1 MKCAVDLHLHSCL
14 SPCADDDMTPNNIAG
29 MAYVKQLDCIAVTDH
44 NTALNLPAVQKVA
57 DAMGVVLLPG
67 IEVTSREEVHVL
79 TYFPTVD
86 DAVDF
91 GAMVYEHLP
100 PLPNNKAIFGN
111 QLILDEE
118 DEVTG
123 ELDKLLIQATDL
135 SIEEIARRCERA
147 GGLCVAAHINRSS
160 NSLLAN
166 LGFLPPRPV
175 FAALEVYRAAPAPGV
190 DTGAYKILYASDAHR
205 LGDMSEREFFVEL
218 PERSTEALFGY
229 LKNCRERV
237 RGD

>member
-205 LGDMSEREFFVEL
+205 LGDMLEREFFVEL